1 MTFSASPIYF
11 KKDRVRQVFGVKL
24 AIEQAAGYAKPG
36 MPADAEILL
45 K

>member
-1 MTFSASPIYF
+1 
-11 KKDRVRQVFGVKL
+11 VRQVFGIKL
-24 AIEQAAGYAKPG
+24 AISQSSKLLAKPG